1 MRKPERR
8 RKLVS
13 DINIVP
19 LTDVL
24 LVLLVIFMVTTPMI
38 VQGNIQ
44 VKLPHASAL
53 SDTQLQPITL
63 TLTVEDRLFLGDQE
77 VRRED
82 LPVLLKAALKTRTD
96 KLVVIRADRA
106 CTHGSVVELMDLARQ
121 CGAERLAIATEAK
134 P

>member
-19 LTDVL
+19 FTDVL

-44 VKLPHASAL
+44 VKLPRSSATA
-53 SDTQLQPITL
+53 DPQIQPLTL
-63 TLTVEDRLFLGDQE
+63 TLTLDDHLFLGDQQ
-77 VRRED
+77 VRRQD
-82 LPVLLKAALKTRTD
+82 LPVLLAAALKERSD
-96 KLVVIRADRA
+96 KLVIIRADRA
-106 CTHGSVVELMDLARQ
+106 CTHGSVVELMDLARR
-121 CGAERLAIATEAK
+121 CGAEHMAI
-134 P
+134 

>member
-24 LVLLVIFMVTTPMI
+24 LVLLVIFMVTTPLI

-44 VKLPHASAL
+44 VKLPHAAAMA
-53 SDTQLQPITL
+53 QPETNPLTL
-63 TLTVEDRLFLGDQE
+63 TLTLDGRLFLGDRQIA
-77 VRRED
+77 RAD
-82 LPVLLKAALKTRTD
+82 LEALLKRELQSSAD
-96 KLVVIRADRA
+96 KRVVIRADRA
-106 CTHGSVVELMDLARQ
+106 CTHGSVVELMDLARR
-121 CGAERLAIATEAK
+121 CGAQRLAIATEAAR
-134 P
+134 

>member
-1 MRKPERR
+1 MRKPDRR

-19 LTDVL
+19 FTDVL
-24 LVLLVIFMVTTPMI
+24 LVLLVIFMVTTPLI
-38 VQGNIQ
+38 VQGSIQ
-44 VKLPHASAL
+44 VKLPHSSAL
-53 SDTQLQPITL
+53 ADAQVQPLTL
-63 TLTVEDRLFLGDQE
+63 TLTVENRLFLGDQQ
-77 VRRED
+77 VSRPD
-82 LPVLLKAALKTRTD
+82 LPKLLKDALKERTD